1 MNNGNQPINVV
12 RGANN
17 VPFDNDGFLESSGM
31 VTGLT
36 KREHFAGL
44 AMQGWLARCANVP
57 HSVTLKPCDMAAVS
71 VTMADAL
78 LAELDK

>member
-17 VPFDNDGFLESSGM
+17 APFDNDGFLESRGM

-36 KREHFAGL
+36 KREYFAGL
-44 AMQGWLARCANVP
+44 AMKGVIANSSNAGFVASL
-57 HSVTLKPCDMAAVS
+57 SVKL
-71 VTMADAL
+71 ADAL